1 MERDRNTITYAGIA
15 GAVAGVV
22 GLIGV
27 YADWWSTAD
36 ATFDGT
42 ADASGSLAL
51 AMSIATFAFGGAYIL
66 MSDARIRRAMGA
78 LMTLTAVVLALATV
92 WGTTRADEVAAGAS
106 TETGLW
112 ISGIGGILGIAGGL
126 LALRDSQ
133 AADAAT
139 AASRDRGTVES

>member
-1 MERDRNTITYAGIA
+1 MDRNTITYAGVA
-15 GAVAGVV
+15 GAVAGVI

-27 YADWWSTAD
+27 YADWWSSAD
-36 ATFDGT
+36 ASFDGT
-42 ADASGSLAL
+42 ADVSGTLGL

-66 MSDARIRRAMGA
+66 MSDPRIRRAMGA

-92 WGTTRADEVAAGAS
+92 WGATRAEEVAAGAS

-112 ISGIGGILGIAGGL
+112 ISGLGGVLGIAAGL

-133 AADAAT
+133 VVDAADGSGAGRT
-139 AASRDRGTVES
+139 AVS

>member
-1 MERDRNTITYAGIA
+1 MDRTKITYAGVA

-36 ATFDGT
+36 ASFDGT

-92 WGTTRADEVAAGAS
+92 WGTTRTDEVASGAS
-106 TETGLW
+106 TEMGLW
-112 ISGIGGILGIAGGL
+112 ISGIGGILGIGAGL

-133 AADAAT
+133 AVDAAE
-139 AASRDRGTVES
+139 ARHAPVQS

>member
-1 MERDRNTITYAGIA
+1 MDRSRIAYAGVA

-27 YADWWSTAD
+27 YADWWSSAD

-66 MSDARIRRAMGA
+66 LSDARIRRAMGA

-92 WGTTRADEVAAGAS
+92 WGTTRADEIAPGAS
-106 TETGLW
+106 TAAGLW
-112 ISGIGGILGIAGGL
+112 ISAVGGILGIGAGL

-133 AADAAT
+133 AMDAAS
-139 AASRDRGTVES
+139 AEGTTVQT

>member
-1 MERDRNTITYAGIA
+1 MDRNTITYAGVA

-27 YADWWSTAD
+27 YAGWWSTAD

-51 AMSIATFAFGGAYIL
+51 AMAIATFAFGGAYIL

-78 LMTLTAVVLALATV
+78 LMTLTAVVLALAAA
-92 WGTTRADEVAAGAS
+92 WGTTRADEVAPGAGS
-106 TETGLW
+106 ESGLW
-112 ISGIGGILGIAGGL
+112 ISAVGGILGIGAGL

-133 AADAAT
+133 AMDAASTDRT
-139 AASRDRGTVES
+139 AAAG

>member
-1 MERDRNTITYAGIA
+1 MDRNTITYAGVA
-15 GAVAGVV
+15 GAVAGVI

-36 ATFDGT
+36 TSFDGT
-42 ADASGSLAL
+42 ADVSGTLAL
-51 AMSIATFAFGGAYIL
+51 AMAIATFAFGGAYIL
-66 MSDARIRRAMGA
+66 MSDPRIRRAMGA

-106 TETGLW
+106 TEMGLW
-112 ISGIGGILGIAGGL
+112 ISGIGGILGIAAGL

-133 AADAAT
+133 ALDAADRPAT
-139 AASRDRGTVES
+139 TNASVES

>member
-1 MERDRNTITYAGIA
+1 MDRNSISYAGVT

-22 GLIGV
+22 GLIGI
-27 YADWWSTAD
+27 YAGWWSTAD

-42 ADASGSLAL
+42 ADVSGVLAL

-66 MSDARIRRAMGA
+66 LSDPRIRRAMGA

-92 WGTTRADEVAAGAS
+92 WGSTRAEQVAPDAS
-106 TETGLW
+106 TDLGLLV
-112 ISGIGGILGIAGGL
+112 SGIGGILGIAAGL

-133 AADAAT
+133 AMDAAARPTADAA
-139 AASRDRGTVES
+139 A